1 MGSKWSCWSCLSLLI
16 SRFPMGG
23 LPRVLPQREVCPPVW
38 HWTMGRK
45 RSLGHLD
52 VGSNCGRRVFLD
64 APMLDVFPYG
74 YRADS
79 TRAGLYQKRFSKCNG
94 TGVFPQR
101 GSNCKNFSGWW
112 FGTFIYLGTIIPTD
126 ALIFFRGVGQ
136 PPTSFSV
143 CVFPRDIEV
152 IPMAMTQKGCLFV
165 AKIFTMSCIMWLK
178 VKTLS
183 FLPPMTGNGKHTTYK
198 FMVVTGGW

>member
-1 MGSKWSCWSCLSLLI
+1 
-16 SRFPMGG
+16 
-23 LPRVLPQREVCPPVW
+23 
-38 HWTMGRK
+38 MGRK

-165 AKIFTMSCIMWLK
+165 AEIFTMSCIMWLK

-183 FLPPMTGNGKHTTYK
+183 FLPPMTGNGKHTTYI
-198 FMVVTGGW
+198 FMVMTGGLGDGADDIVLPTLTKHFCQQNLPFRIFSPRRMDFESPMLSG

>member
-1 MGSKWSCWSCLSLLI
+1 
-16 SRFPMGG
+16 
-23 LPRVLPQREVCPPVW
+23 
-38 HWTMGRK
+38 MGRK

-136 PPTSFSV
+136 PPTRNQIASGHVETTSSFHSNCQDLAV
-143 CVFPRDIEV
+143 
-152 IPMAMTQKGCLFV
+152 L
-165 AKIFTMSCIMWLK
+165 
-178 VKTLS
+178 
-183 FLPPMTGNGKHTTYK
+183 TGAELITEELGGKLEDSLLR
-198 FMVVTGGW
+198 G